1 MFPLFLIYFFDFIS
15 STVSWQLT
23 GFSGFTAATPEAAGY
38 SVVEHGRTFHLTPG
52 QLWLGRI
59 QSVIFI
65 VCFVAWF
72 VARVTFYIRE
82 TLDVISLPPKNRT
95 SETPLRR
102 LAPSVCR
109 KSRLSLSHR
118 PGVAHLQR

>member
-1 MFPLFLIYFFDFIS
+1 MLFRSKQRAIPWSSMDARFIS
-15 STVSWQLT
+15 RRGSCGLVVFKQL
-23 GFSGFTAATPEAAGY
+23 FSSFA
-38 SVVEHGRTFHLTPG
+38 
-52 QLWLGRI
+52 LWRGLLRE
-59 QSVIFI
+59 F
-65 VCFVAWF
+65 
-72 VARVTFYIRE
+72 TFYIRE